1 MPPVPPDATNPT
13 GTSDDAAAVRTTIH
27 VCVTCRLADDAPDG
41 PRGGARLAEALA
53 AAAGPGVVV
62 NPVECLSVCKRPVT
76 VGFSAAGRWTYVYGE
91 FQPDHADLILGA
103 AAQYAAAPAGLIP
116 WRERPDALK
125 RGVVARIPP
134 LTDPEAA

>member
-1 MPPVPPDATNPT
+1 MAPVPPGTRTATPDPDAPR
-13 GTSDDAAAVRTTIH
+13 ARTTIH
-27 VCVTCRLADDAPDG
+27 VCVTCRLSDDAPEG

-53 AAAGPGVVV
+53 AAAGADVVV
-62 NPVECLSVCKRPVT
+62 QPVECLSVCKRPVT
-76 VGFSAAGRWTYVYGE
+76 VGFSAAGRWTYIYGDFAPE
-91 FQPDHADLILGA
+91 NADLILGA

-134 LTDPEAA
+134 FVDPEAA